1 MYKVIL
7 VDDEPFALEGIKLMV
22 EWEELGFEIVD
33 MCENGEEALACIE
46 ACKPDLVVTD
56 IRMPVLDGLE
66 LIDQVQKAGNDPV
79 FIILSGYND
88 FEYARSAL
96 KYGVKH
102 YLLKPALD
110 KEWEAVIQLVIGELQ
125 HREQQK
131 VRNDLVADHLIPTLL
146 AQMLRGE
153 ISATDGNVGEILD
166 PLAEG
171 DHGWRY
177 IHIEW
182 LSGSE
187 QELDA
192 RYILPRKAHAIDLFG
207 NQGGLVMPSLPDIEE
222 WAGQVYEDLREQGIE
237 CCLSIGPRVDSLRHI
252 ADSYAGALETSMHHF
267 FHVSGGPLDYDKIHH
282 KQISYD
288 LHGVLIIDDI
298 QSALEALQDKR
309 VEDLIKQMFVILSAN
324 KTAREVVHLLV
335 IRIVLKSVAVMRE
348 MGIDSEALPRVRD
361 FLRREHRSLKE
372 VEESLQAYVQQ
383 YMSQLKQHKEKFS
396 GHPLRII
403 ERFIQEHFRETLTIK
418 DIGERFFMNP
428 VYLGQA
434 FMKRNGVGIIEYI
447 HDLRI
452 NAAKRMLCESDETI
466 RLIAEQIG
474 YVHYHHFLKEFEKR
488 VSDKPAAYRHLSKA

>member
-1 MYKVIL
+1 MYKVIF
-7 VDDEPFALEGIKLMV
+7 VDDEPFALEGIKLMI
-22 EWEELGFEIVD
+22 EWEELGFEIVE

-56 IRMPVLDGLE
+56 IRMPVIDGLE
-66 LIDQVQKAGNDPV
+66 LIDRVQKAGNDPV

-88 FEYARSAL
+88 FEYARSGL

-102 YLLKPALD
+102 YLLKPAMD
-110 KEWEAVIQLVIGELQ
+110 KEWETVIQLVIGELQ
-125 HREQQK
+125 DREQQR
-131 VRNDLVADHLIPTLL
+131 VRHDLVSDRLVPTLL
-146 AQMLRGE
+146 AQILRGE

-166 PLAEG
+166 SLAQG
-171 DHGWRY
+171 DQGWRY
-177 IHIEW
+177 IHLEW

-192 RYILPRKAHAIDLFG
+192 RYFVSRKAHAIDLFG
-207 NQGGLVMPSLPDIEE
+207 SQDGLVMESFPEIEK
-222 WAGQVYEDLREQGIE
+222 WAGQVYEDLHGQGIE
-237 CCLSIGPRVDSLRHI
+237 CCLSVGPRVDSLRHI
-252 ADSYAGALETSMHHF
+252 QDSFTGALETSVHHF
-267 FHVSGGPLDYDKIHH
+267 FHISGGPLVYDKILH

-288 LHGVLIIDDI
+288 LHAVSIVDDI
-298 QSALEALQDKR
+298 QSALETLQDKR
-309 VEDLIKQMFVILSAN
+309 VEDLIKQMFMILSAN

-335 IRIVLKSVAVMRE
+335 IRIVLKSAAVMRE
-348 MGIDSEALPRVRD
+348 IGIDAEALPRVRD
-361 FLRREHRSLKE
+361 FLRKEHRSLKE
-372 VEESLQAYVQQ
+372 VEESLLAYVQQ

-396 GHPLRII
+396 GHPLRAI
-403 ERFIQEHFRETLTIK
+403 ERFIQEHYRETLTIK

-488 VSDKPAAYRHLSKA
+488 VSDKPAVFRQLSKA

>member
-1 MYKVIL
+1 MYKVIF

-22 EWEELGFEIVD
+22 EWEELGFEIVA

-46 ACKPDLVVTD
+46 VCKPNLIVTD
-56 IRMPVLDGLE
+56 IRMPVIDGLE
-66 LIDQVQKAGNDPV
+66 LIDRVQSAGDDPV

-96 KYGVKH
+96 RYGVKH

-110 KEWEAVIQLVIGELQ
+110 REWEAVIQLVIEELQ
-125 HREQQK
+125 HQEQQR
-131 VRNDLVADHLIPTLL
+131 VRQDLVADRLVPTLL
-146 AQMLRGE
+146 AQLLRGE
-153 ISATDGNVGEILD
+153 ISVTDMNVGEMLD
-166 PLAEG
+166 PLAQGE
-171 DHGWRY
+171 HGWRY
-177 IHIEW
+177 IHVEW

-187 QELDA
+187 QELDD
-192 RYILPRKAHAIDLFG
+192 RYFLSQKAYAIDLFG
-207 NQGGLVMPSLPDIEE
+207 SQNGLVIASFPEIQQ
-222 WAGQVYEDLREQGIE
+222 WAQGVYEDLRRQGIE
-237 CCLSIGPRVDSLRHI
+237 CCLSIGPRVDSLRDI
-252 ADSYAGALETSMHHF
+252 ADSYAGALETSVHHF
-267 FHVSGGPLDYDKIHH
+267 FHVSGGPLHHDRIHH
-282 KQISYD
+282 NQISYD
-288 LHGVLIIDDI
+288 LPAVSTVDDI

-309 VEDLIKQMFVILSAN
+309 VEELIKQMFAILFAN

-335 IRIVLKSVAVMRE
+335 IRIVMKSVAVMRE
-348 MGIDSEALPRVRD
+348 MGIDSEGLPRVRD
-361 FLRREHRSLKE
+361 FLRREHRSLQE

-383 YMSQLKQHKEKFS
+383 YMSQLKQYKEKFS
-396 GHPLRII
+396 GHPLRVI
-403 ERFIQEHFRETLTIK
+403 ERFIQEHYRETLTIK

-452 NAAKRMLCESDETI
+452 NAAKRMLSETDETI

-488 VSDKPAAYRHLSKA
+488 VSEKPGVFRQLSKA

>member
-1 MYKVIL
+1 MYKVIF

-22 EWEELGFEIVD
+22 EWEELGFEIVE
-33 MCENGEEALACIE
+33 MCENGEEALSCIE

-56 IRMPVLDGLE
+56 IRMPVIDGLE
-66 LIDQVQKAGNDPV
+66 LIDRVQKAGNDPV

-96 KYGVKH
+96 RYGVKH

-110 KEWEAVIQLVIGELQ
+110 REWEAVIQFVTEELQ
-125 HREQQK
+125 HRKQQ
-131 VRNDLVADHLIPTLL
+131 RLRHDLFTDRLVPTLL

-153 ISATDGNVGEILD
+153 ISATDVNVVEILD
-166 PLAEG
+166 TLATG
-171 DHGWRY
+171 DQGWRY

-182 LSGSE
+182 LSGSV

-192 RYILPRKAHAIDLFG
+192 RYFLSRKAHTIDLFG
-207 NQGGLVMPSLPDIEE
+207 SQAGLVMESFPEIEK
-222 WAGQVYEDLREQGIE
+222 WAGQLYEDLHEQGFE
-237 CCLSIGPRVDSLRHI
+237 CCLSIGPRVESLHHI
-252 ADSYAGALETSMHHF
+252 EASYSGALETSMHHF
-267 FHVSGGPLDYDKIHH
+267 FHISGSPLDYDKIHH

-288 LHGVLIIDDI
+288 LHGVSIIDDI

-309 VEDLIKQMFVILSAN
+309 VENLITQMFMILSAN
-324 KTAREVVHLLV
+324 KTAREVVHMLV
-335 IRIVLKSVAVMRE
+335 IRIVLKSAAVMRE

-396 GHPLRII
+396 GHPLRVI
-403 ERFIQEHFRETLTIK
+403 ERFIQDHYRETLTIK

-452 NAAKRMLCESDETI
+452 NAAKRMLCETDETI

-488 VSDKPAAYRHLSKA
+488 VSDKPGVFRQLSKV

>member
-1 MYKVIL
+1 MFKVIL

-22 EWEELGFEIVD
+22 EWEELGFEIVE

-56 IRMPVLDGLE
+56 IRMPVIDGLE
-66 LIDQVQKAGNDPV
+66 LIDRVQKAGNDPV

-96 KYGVKH
+96 RYGVKH

-110 KEWEAVIQLVIGELQ
+110 REWEAVIQLVIGELQ
-125 HREQQK
+125 HREQQR
-131 VRNDLVADHLIPTLL
+131 VRQDLVADRLVPTLL

-166 PLAEG
+166 PLAQG
-171 DHGWRY
+171 DRGWRY
-177 IHIEW
+177 IHVEW

-192 RYILPRKAHAIDLFG
+192 RYFLSRKAHAIDLFG
-207 NQGGLVMPSLPDIEE
+207 NQEGLVMPSVPDIEE
-222 WAGQVYEDLREQGIE
+222 WAQQVYEDLREQGIE

-252 ADSYAGALETSMHHF
+252 EDSYAGALETSVHHF
-267 FHVSGGPLDYDKIHH
+267 FHISGGPLDYDKINH
-282 KQISYD
+282 KQVSYD
-288 LHGVLIIDDI
+288 LNAVSIVDDI
-298 QSALEALQDKR
+298 QSAIEALQDKR
-309 VEDLIKQMFVILSAN
+309 VEDLIKQMFVTLSAN

-335 IRIVLKSVAVMRE
+335 IRIVLKSATVMRE

-396 GHPLRII
+396 GHPLRVI
-403 ERFIQEHFRETLTIK
+403 ERFIQEHYRETLTIK
-418 DIGERFFMNP
+418 EIGERFFMNP

-488 VSDKPAAYRHLSKA
+488 VSNKPAVFRQLSKA

>member
-22 EWEELGFEIVD
+22 EWEELGFEIVA

-46 ACKPDLVVTD
+46 ACKPNLIVTD
-56 IRMPVLDGLE
+56 IRMPVIDGLE
-66 LIDQVQKAGNDPV
+66 LIDRVQTAGYDPI

-96 KYGVKH
+96 RYGVKH

-110 KEWEAVIQLVIGELQ
+110 REWEAVIQLVIEELQ
-125 HREQQK
+125 HQEQQR
-131 VRNDLVADHLIPTLL
+131 VRQDLVADRLVPTLL
-146 AQMLRGE
+146 AQLLRGE
-153 ISATDGNVGEILD
+153 ISVTDVNVGEMLD
-166 PLAEG
+166 PLAQGE
-171 DHGWRY
+171 HGWRY
-177 IHIEW
+177 MHVEW

-187 QELDA
+187 QELDD
-192 RYILPRKAHAIDLFG
+192 RYFPSRKAYAIDLFG
-207 NQGGLVMPSLPDIEE
+207 SQNGLVIASFPEIQQ
-222 WAGQVYEDLREQGIE
+222 WAQGVFEDLRDQGIE
-237 CCLSIGPRVDSLRHI
+237 CCLSIGPQVDSLRDI
-252 ADSYAGALETSMHHF
+252 ADSYAGALETSVHHF
-267 FHVSGGPLDYDKIHH
+267 FHMSGGPLHYDKIHH
-282 KQISYD
+282 NPISYD
-288 LHGVLIIDDI
+288 LHAVSIVDDI

-309 VEDLIKQMFVILSAN
+309 VEDLIKQMFVILFAN

-335 IRIVLKSVAVMRE
+335 IRIVMKSAAVMRE
-348 MGIDSEALPRVRD
+348 MGIDSEGLPRVRD
-361 FLRREHRSLKE
+361 FLRREHRSLQE
-372 VEESLQAYVQQ
+372 VEESLQTYVQQ
-383 YMSQLKQHKEKFS
+383 YMSQLKQYKEKFS
-396 GHPLRII
+396 GHPLRVI
-403 ERFIQEHFRETLTIK
+403 ERYIQEHYREALTIK

-452 NAAKRMLCESDETI
+452 TAAKRMLCETDETI

-488 VSDKPAAYRHLSKA
+488 VSEKPGVFRQLSKA